1 MPDQTPRPATHSAW
15 QHQLQETTMLERLRR
30 RRTPGGERG
39 VAPSS
44 FSQGGLNVPSSCRCR
59 PRHATSPVANRSS
72 RQVALPMRLP
82 CIVEWGRC
90 LPGSQEDQAP
100 TAARVV
106 YLAGGQEARIARRVG
121 DGESRWWK
129 GRPARVVAASRLVG
143 TILAPTWIGRDRTTS
158 TWHQP
163 LAGASNG
170 PFLRPSTRP
179 PHHKTSS
186 SSLFHHHESN
196 HDHNN
201 DNRRP
206 RPPSAIPHSPTHRP
220 HANHQP
226 PQVLRFH
233 LRALA
238 HPLPFPPPPRAGPGP
253 TDGRGARPT
262 MQADP
267 QPAKLPYD
275 LRKEAALRGTDDFHI
290 QAATRSLCDRRTEG
304 ILPKLD
310 RARENAR
317 SIYAVASVVRY
328 CAAQHDKAAIR
339 IFGRATDKKNN
350 ETIKTIKER
359 LAKKP
364 DEPIRVLLLPNPAKR
379 LQTTLTVAHVIGG
392 PPGSGA
398 RPHGHAHA
406 FGPEDCPE
414 GTPDAVRKHAR
425 PQGKSHREDTLD
437 AVQELYS
444 GLCGGKDAA
453 DGETASGKY
462 FGITSNPAELALLEL
477 YFSFGADETQQTEE
491 LEALLQAAENWAAK
505 KIRPYY
511 DELSKY
517 TGNISRNEDD
527 TESE

>member
-1 MPDQTPRPATHSAW
+1 
-15 QHQLQETTMLERLRR
+15 
-30 RRTPGGERG
+30 
-39 VAPSS
+39 
-44 FSQGGLNVPSSCRCR
+44 
-59 PRHATSPVANRSS
+59 
-72 RQVALPMRLP
+72 MR
-82 CIVEWGRC
+82 
-90 LPGSQEDQAP
+90 A
-100 TAARVV
+100 
-106 YLAGGQEARIARRVG
+106 
-121 DGESRWWK
+121 
-129 GRPARVVAASRLVG
+129 
-143 TILAPTWIGRDRTTS
+143 DR
-158 TWHQP
+158 
-163 LAGASNG
+163 
-170 PFLRPSTRP
+170 
-179 PHHKTSS
+179 
-186 SSLFHHHESN
+186 
-196 HDHNN
+196 
-201 DNRRP
+201 
-206 RPPSAIPHSPTHRP
+206 
-220 HANHQP
+220 
-226 PQVLRFH
+226 
-233 LRALA
+233 
-238 HPLPFPPPPRAGPGP
+238 
-253 TDGRGARPT
+253 
-262 MQADP
+262 

-317 SIYAVASVVRY
+317 SIYAVTSVVRY
-328 CAAQHDKAAIR
+328 CAAQHNKAAIR

-406 FGPEDCPE
+406 FGPEDRPE

-462 FGITSNPAELALLEL
+462 SGITSKPAELALLEL

-511 DELSKY
+511 DELTKY
-517 TGNISRNEDD
+517 TGNISRSEDD